1 VLQDFDTSDGN
12 VRLTLRPIKNVTLLS
27 RYEYQL
33 STVNTEPDPVSGLDK
48 VESSR
53 MTSQILAQD
62 VTWTPWSRLYLQA
75 GLNYVLSKTKT
86 PGADVI
92 QGILDAQNNYWTLNF
107 SAGFVVNDKT
117 DLNLGY
123 FYYEADNY
131 NDNSDVGVPLGAGGH
146 EHGVTATLTRRINR
160 NLSLLLRYGY
170 YNYEDQLSG
179 GNNNFNANALSATL
193 RYRF

>member
-1 VLQDFDTSDGN
+1 
-12 VRLTLRPIKNVTLLS
+12 
-27 RYEYQL
+27 
-33 STVNTEPDPVSGLDK
+33 
-48 VESSR
+48 
-53 MTSQILAQD
+53 
-62 VTWTPWSRLYLQA
+62 
-75 GLNYVLSKTKT
+75 
-86 PGADVI
+86 
-92 QGILDAQNNYWTLNF
+92 LNF
-107 SAGFVVNDKT
+107 SAGFVLNDKT

-146 EHGVTATLTRRINR
+146 EHGVTATLTRRINK

-179 GNNNFNANALSATL
+179 GNNNFTANGLYATL